1 MNVRNTDPHTS
12 REAAKP
18 SPRRDHARMAVL
30 RAAVE
35 CYLFTDSDIQ
45 AVLRRRFGIEMERGV
60 VARRRKDLVERE
72 FVAPY
77 FGARGQDPQWSTINR
92 TTGRPELLWVVTASG
107 RDLVKEL
114 DDAE

>member
-35 CYLFTDSDIQ
+35 RHLFTDSDIQ
-45 AVLRRRFGIEMERGV
+45 AVLKHRFGIQMERAV

-72 FVAPY
+72 LVVPF
-77 FGARGQDPQWSTINR
+77 FGAQSHGRQASKINP

-107 RDLVKEL
+107 RDLVREL
-114 DDAE
+114 DDAD